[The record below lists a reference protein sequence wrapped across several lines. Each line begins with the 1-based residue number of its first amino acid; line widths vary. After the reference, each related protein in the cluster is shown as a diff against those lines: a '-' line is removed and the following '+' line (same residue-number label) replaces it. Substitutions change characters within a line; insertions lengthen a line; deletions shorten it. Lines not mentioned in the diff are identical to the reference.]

1 MVCNGLYVHNFINTD
16 YNRNALLRKA
26 GFPVEGTLTNMIAI
40 VSFTLN
46 IIVIVA
52 VMIFIVHTNKV
63 HNRIYE
69 IIDKMDRTIDDISI
83 HLNIIKQND
92 DSIKKAHDK
101 LNICIN
107 GITELISKLRYTNK
121 TVDKII
127 YTVVERIADYNKMN
141 EAKFSL
147 LIERLDNILTN
158 KNKENV
164 KPKTAK
170 TKRISNNNTNTKK
183 QIDNKVDNQLIHR
196 V

>member
-26 GFPVEGTLTNMIAI
+26 EFPVEGTLTNMIAI

-46 IIVIVA
+46 IIAIVA

-92 DSIKKAHDK
+92 DSVKKTHDK

-107 GITELISKLRYTNK
+107 GITELITKLRYTNK

-147 LIERLDNILTN
+147 LIERLDNIFTN

-170 TKRISNNNTNTKK
+170 TKRISNNNTDTKK
-183 QIDNKVDNQLIHR
+183 QIDNKVDNQQ
-196 V
+196 

>member
-26 GFPVEGTLTNMIAI
+26 KFPVEGTLTNMIAI

-46 IIVIVA
+46 IIAIVA
-52 VMIFIVHTNKV
+52 VMIFIIHTNKV

-69 IIDKMDRTIDDISI
+69 IIDKMDKTIDDISI

-92 DSIKKAHDK
+92 DSIKKVHDK
-101 LNICIN
+101 LNTCIN
-107 GITELISKLRYTNK
+107 GITELISKIRYTNK

-147 LIERLDNILTN
+147 LIERLDNIFTN

-170 TKRISNNNTNTKK
+170 TKRISNSNTNTKK
-183 QIDNKVDNQLIHR
+183 QIDNKVDNQQ
-196 V
+196 

>member
-1 MVCNGLYVHNFINTD
+1 MVCNGLYVHSFANTD

-26 GFPVEGTLTNMIAI
+26 ESPVEGTLTNMIAI

-46 IIVIVA
+46 IIAIVA

-147 LIERLDNILTN
+147 LIERLDNIFTN

-170 TKRISNNNTNTKK
+170 TKRISNNNTDTKK
-183 QIDNKVDNQLIHR
+183 QIDNKVDNQQ
-196 V
+196 

>member
-1 MVCNGLYVHNFINTD
+1 MVCNGLYIHSFINTD

-26 GFPVEGTLTNMIAI
+26 EFPVEGTLTNMIAI

-46 IIVIVA
+46 IIAIVA

-92 DSIKKAHDK
+92 DSIKKTHDK

-147 LIERLDNILTN
+147 LIERLDNIFTN

-170 TKRISNNNTNTKK
+170 TKRISNNNTDTKK
-183 QIDNKVDNQLIHR
+183 QIDNKVDNQQ
-196 V
+196 

>member
-26 GFPVEGTLTNMIAI
+26 EFPVEGTLTNMIAI

-46 IIVIVA
+46 IIAIVA

-92 DSIKKAHDK
+92 DSIKKTHDK

-147 LIERLDNILTN
+147 LIERLDNIFTN

-170 TKRISNNNTNTKK
+170 TKRISNNNTDTKK
-183 QIDNKVDNQLIHR
+183 QIDNKVDNQQ
-196 V
+196 

>member
-1 MVCNGLYVHNFINTD
+1 MVFNGSYVHNSVNTN
-16 YNRNALLRKA
+16 YNRDALLRKA
-26 GFPVEGTLTNMIAI
+26 ESPVEKTLTNMIAI

-46 IIVIVA
+46 IIAIVA

-147 LIERLDNILTN
+147 LIERLDNIFTN

-170 TKRISNNNTNTKK
+170 TKRISNNNTNTNK
-183 QIDNKVDNQLIHR
+183 QIDNKVDNQQ
-196 V
+196 

>member
-26 GFPVEGTLTNMIAI
+26 EFPVEGTLTNMIAI

-46 IIVIVA
+46 IIAIVA

-92 DSIKKAHDK
+92 DSIKKTHDK

-107 GITELISKLRYTNK
+107 GITELITKLRYTNK

-147 LIERLDNILTN
+147 LIERLDNIFTN

-170 TKRISNNNTNTKK
+170 TKRISNNNTDTKK
-183 QIDNKVDNQLIHR
+183 QIDNKVDNQQ
-196 V
+196 

>member
-1 MVCNGLYVHNFINTD
+1 MVCNGLYVHSFINTD

-26 GFPVEGTLTNMIAI
+26 EFPVERTLTNMIAI

-46 IIVIVA
+46 IIAIVA

-69 IIDKMDRTIDDISI
+69 IIDKMDRTIDDISV

-92 DSIKKAHDK
+92 DSIKKTHDK

-170 TKRISNNNTNTKK
+170 TKRISNNNTYTKK
-183 QIDNKVDNQLIHR
+183 QIDNKIDNQQ
-196 V
+196 

>member
-1 MVCNGLYVHNFINTD
+1 MVCNGLYVHNFVNTD

-26 GFPVEGTLTNMIAI
+26 EFPVEGNTHKYDCYRFFYTYIIAI
-40 VSFTLN
+40 A
-46 IIVIVA
+46 A

-170 TKRISNNNTNTKK
+170 TKRISNNNTDTKK
-183 QIDNKVDNQLIHR
+183 QIDNKVDNQQ
-196 V
+196 

>member
-1 MVCNGLYVHNFINTD
+1 MVCNSLYVHNFINTD

-26 GFPVEGTLTNMIAI
+26 EFPVEGTLTNMIAI

-46 IIVIVA
+46 IIAIVA

-63 HNRIYE
+63 HNRIYD

-147 LIERLDNILTN
+147 LIERLDNIFTN

-170 TKRISNNNTNTKK
+170 TKRISNNNTNTNK
-183 QIDNKVDNQLIHR
+183 QIDNKVDNQQ
-196 V
+196 

>member
-1 MVCNGLYVHNFINTD
+1 MVCNGLYVHNFVNTD

-26 GFPVEGTLTNMIAI
+26 ESPVEGTLTNMIAI
-40 VSFTLN
+40 ISFTLN
-46 IIVIVA
+46 IIAIVA

-63 HNRIYE
+63 HNRIYD

-147 LIERLDNILTN
+147 LIERLDNIFTN

-170 TKRISNNNTNTKK
+170 TKRISNNNTNTNK
-183 QIDNKVDNQLIHR
+183 QIDNKVDNQQ
-196 V
+196 

>member
-26 GFPVEGTLTNMIAI
+26 ESPVEGTLTNMIAI

-46 IIVIVA
+46 IIAIVA

-92 DSIKKAHDK
+92 DSIKKVHDK

-147 LIERLDNILTN
+147 LIERLDNIFTN

-170 TKRISNNNTNTKK
+170 TKRISNNNTNTNK
-183 QIDNKVDNQLIHR
+183 QIDNKVDNQQ
-196 V
+196 

>member
-1 MVCNGLYVHNFINTD
+1 MVCNGLYVHSFANTD

-26 GFPVEGTLTNMIAI
+26 ESPVEGTLTNMIAI
-40 VSFTLN
+40 ISFTLN
-46 IIVIVA
+46 IIAIVA
-52 VMIFIVHTNKV
+52 VMIFIIHTNKV

-92 DSIKKAHDK
+92 DSIKKTHDK

-147 LIERLDNILTN
+147 LIERLDNIFTN

-164 KPKTAK
+164 KLKTAK
-170 TKRISNNNTNTKK
+170 TKRISNNNTNTNK
-183 QIDNKVDNQLIHR
+183 QIDNKVDNQQ
-196 V
+196 

>member
-1 MVCNGLYVHNFINTD
+1 MVCNGLYVHSFANTD

-26 GFPVEGTLTNMIAI
+26 ESPVEGTLTNMIAI
-40 VSFTLN
+40 ISFTLN
-46 IIVIVA
+46 IITIVA
-52 VMIFIVHTNKV
+52 VMIFIIHTNKV

-92 DSIKKAHDK
+92 DSIKKTHDK

-147 LIERLDNILTN
+147 LIERLDNIFTN

-170 TKRISNNNTNTKK
+170 TKRISNNNTNTNK
-183 QIDNKVDNQLIHR
+183 QIDNKVDNQQ
-196 V
+196 

>member
-1 MVCNGLYVHNFINTD
+1 MVFNGLYVHSFANTD
-16 YNRNALLRKA
+16 YNRDALLRKA
-26 GFPVEGTLTNMIAI
+26 ESPVEGTLTNMIAI

-46 IIVIVA
+46 IIAIVA

-69 IIDKMDRTIDDISI
+69 IIDKMNRTIDDISI

-147 LIERLDNILTN
+147 LIERLDNIFTN

-170 TKRISNNNTNTKK
+170 TKRISNNNTNTNK
-183 QIDNKVDNQLIHR
+183 QIDNKVDNQQ
-196 V
+196 

>member
-1 MVCNGLYVHNFINTD
+1 
-16 YNRNALLRKA
+16 
-26 GFPVEGTLTNMIAI
+26 MIAI

-46 IIVIVA
+46 IIAIVA

-92 DSIKKAHDK
+92 DSIKKVHDK

-183 QIDNKVDNQLIHR
+183 QIDNKVDNQQ
-196 V
+196 

>member
-1 MVCNGLYVHNFINTD
+1 MVCNGLYVHNFVNTD

-26 GFPVEGTLTNMIAI
+26 EFPVEGTLTNMIAI
-40 VSFTLN
+40 ISFTLN
-46 IIVIVA
+46 IIAIVA

-92 DSIKKAHDK
+92 DSIKKTHDK

-147 LIERLDNILTN
+147 LIERLDNIFTN

-170 TKRISNNNTNTKK
+170 TKRISNNNTDTKK
-183 QIDNKVDNQLIHR
+183 QIDNKVDNQQ
-196 V
+196 

>member
-1 MVCNGLYVHNFINTD
+1 MVCNGLYVHSFINTD

-26 GFPVEGTLTNMIAI
+26 EFPVEGTLTNMIAI
-40 VSFTLN
+40 VYFTLN

-83 HLNIIKQND
+83 HLNIVKQND

-107 GITELISKLRYTNK
+107 GITELISKLKYTNK

-147 LIERLDNILTN
+147 LIERLDNIFTN

-170 TKRISNNNTNTKK
+170 TKRISNSNTNTKK
-183 QIDNKVDNQLIHR
+183 QIDNKVDNQQ
-196 V
+196 

>member
-1 MVCNGLYVHNFINTD
+1 MVCNGLYVHSFANTD

-26 GFPVEGTLTNMIAI
+26 ESPVEGTLTNMIAI

-46 IIVIVA
+46 IIAIVA

-147 LIERLDNILTN
+147 LIERLDNIFTN

-170 TKRISNNNTNTKK
+170 TKRISNNNTNTNK
-183 QIDNKVDNQLIHR
+183 QIDNKVDNQQ
-196 V
+196 

>member
-1 MVCNGLYVHNFINTD
+1 MVCNGLYVHNFVNTD

-26 GFPVEGTLTNMIAI
+26 EFPVEETLTNMIAI
-40 VSFTLN
+40 VYFTLN

-92 DSIKKAHDK
+92 DSIKKTHDK

-107 GITELISKLRYTNK
+107 GITELISKLKYTNK

-127 YTVVERIADYNKMN
+127 YTVVERIADHNKMN

-147 LIERLDNILTN
+147 LIERLDNIFTN

-170 TKRISNNNTNTKK
+170 TKRISNNNTDTKK
-183 QIDNKVDNQLIHR
+183 QIDNKVDNQQ
-196 V
+196 

>member
-1 MVCNGLYVHNFINTD
+1 MVCNGLYVHSFINTD
-16 YNRNALLRKA
+16 YNINALLRKA
-26 GFPVEGTLTNMIAI
+26 EFPVEGTLTNMIAI

-46 IIVIVA
+46 IIAIVA
-52 VMIFIVHTNKV
+52 IMIFIVHTNKV

-92 DSIKKAHDK
+92 DSVKKTHDK

-107 GITELISKLRYTNK
+107 GITELITKLRYTNK

-147 LIERLDNILTN
+147 LIERLDNIFTN

-170 TKRISNNNTNTKK
+170 TKRISNNNTNTNK
-183 QIDNKVDNQLIHR
+183 QIDNKVDNQQ
-196 V
+196 

>member
-26 GFPVEGTLTNMIAI
+26 EFPVEGTLTNMIAI
-40 VSFTLN
+40 VYFTLN

-107 GITELISKLRYTNK
+107 GITELISKLKYTNK

-147 LIERLDNILTN
+147 LIERLDNIFTD

-170 TKRISNNNTNTKK
+170 TKRISNNNTNTNK
-183 QIDNKVDNQLIHR
+183 QIDNKVDNQQ
-196 V
+196 

>member
-1 MVCNGLYVHNFINTD
+1 MVCNGLYVHNFVTTD

-26 GFPVEGTLTNMIAI
+26 ESPVEGTLTNMIAI

-92 DSIKKAHDK
+92 DSVKKTHDK

-107 GITELISKLRYTNK
+107 GITELITKLRYTNK

-147 LIERLDNILTN
+147 LIERLDNIFTN

-170 TKRISNNNTNTKK
+170 TKRISNNNTDIKK
-183 QIDNKVDNQLIHR
+183 QIDNKVDNQQ
-196 V
+196 